1 MSANERNESG
11 SCVTAARERA
21 EAESWDAVTTRRL
34 AAEIEYSRPV
44 PYSHFRGKDAI
55 TAAVVSRASRTWPP
69 SPSRTSR
76 TWHANSAH
84 GAHLGVLTARG
95 AHGGRPGAYA
105 DFRGRR
111 PALCEVMFTHAVDVP
126 FATAEA
132 PAPRRAAFA
141 EPRPAVAPLA
151 AEEDPGVV
159 TETLWAGPHGLL
171 TLMHSGRLPRE
182 TARPP
187 AGPPDRP
194 LLPGSGGVT
203 GYNSRCAS

>member
-1 MSANERNESG
+1 MRTLR
-11 SCVTAARERA
+11 TA
-21 EAESWDAVTTRRL
+21 
-34 AAEIEYSRPV
+34 
-44 PYSHFRGKDAI
+44 
-55 TAAVVSRASRTWPP
+55 
-69 SPSRTSR
+69 RTSASSPR
-76 TWHANSAH
+76 AA
-84 GAHLGVLTARG
+84 LTAV
-95 AHGGRPGAYA
+95 GRAYA

-111 PALCEVMFTHAVDVP
+111 PALCDVMFTPAVDLP

-187 AGPPDRP
+187 AAPLIDRFCP
-194 LLPGSGGVT
+194 AREG
-203 GYNSRCAS
+203 